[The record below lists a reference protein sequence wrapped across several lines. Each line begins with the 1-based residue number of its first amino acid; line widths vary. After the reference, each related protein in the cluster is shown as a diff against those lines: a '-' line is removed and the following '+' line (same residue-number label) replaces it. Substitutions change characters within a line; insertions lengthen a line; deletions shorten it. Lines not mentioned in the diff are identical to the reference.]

1 MTVNPTPSGSLEAT
15 ADGRDLRLSRTLD
28 VPVEE
33 LWAWLT
39 EPTRT
44 ARWIGGWSGEPG
56 AGRTV
61 RFTLNFEEGDP
72 EANVRI
78 TVCQPPRHLAIEL
91 SDEVGGWRLEAL
103 VAEAG
108 GGSTVTL
115 VHHLDDAANP
125 AEVGPGWEY
134 YLDNL
139 LAAQAGRAPVRF
151 EDYYPAQSGYYAGLT
166 PAQPDA

>member
-1 MTVNPTPSGSLEAT
+1 MNTTPSGSLITT
-15 ADGRDLRLSRTLD
+15 ADGRDLQLARTLD

-39 EPTRT
+39 EPEKT
-44 ARWIGGWSGEPG
+44 ARWIGSWSGEPG
-56 AGRTV
+56 EGRTV
-61 RFTLNFEEGDP
+61 RFTLNFEEGNP
-72 EANVRI
+72 ESDVRI
-78 TVCQPPRHLAIEL
+78 TVCKPPRHLAIEL
-91 SDEVGGWRLEAL
+91 NDEAGGWHLEAI

-125 AEVGPGWEY
+125 ADVGPGWEY

-139 LAAQAGRAPVRF
+139 LAAQAGGAPVNF
-151 EDYYPAQSGYYAGLT
+151 DDYYPAHSEYYAAL
-166 PAQPDA
+166 AAKQPEN